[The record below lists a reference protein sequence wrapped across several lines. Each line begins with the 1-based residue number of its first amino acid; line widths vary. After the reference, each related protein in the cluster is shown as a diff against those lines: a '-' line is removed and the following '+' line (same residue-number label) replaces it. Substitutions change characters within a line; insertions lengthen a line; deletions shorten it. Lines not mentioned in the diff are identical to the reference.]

1 MARNGADFTLTFRRL
16 ATRPS
21 ALMVMRLVRSL
32 FTDPSAFD
40 DWAIRWRRRL
50 ADDGEATGEQRAAAM
65 RAVNPAFIPRNHLV
79 EEALSAAVNNGDLT
93 AFDTL
98 LTVLSRPYEDQQSI
112 DFTQN
117 RRDPSKS
124 SAKHFVAL
132 DQPRRRAFAA
142 PCSLSTGQKCR
153 VMGAWCKQF
162 IEETSVRK
170 QHAAAPVGS
179 GCPRCLFD
187 LQAARFDQ
195 GCLVRV
201 SALSMKL
208 PHSSGVITKASTP
221 QHPQAGPAVLLLVA
235 LCASR
240 S

>member
-1 MARNGADFTLTFRRL
+1 MAPAAGRGRRGA
-16 ATRPS
+16 
-21 ALMVMRLVRSL
+21 
-32 FTDPSAFD
+32 
-40 DWAIRWRRRL
+40 
-50 ADDGEATGEQRAAAM
+50 GEQRAADACGQP
-65 RAVNPAFIPRNHLV
+65 RIHPAQPSRRGS
-79 EEALSAAVNNGDLT
+79 ALSGREQWRFRALRESADGALQALRRSTGPSTLRRPAATRSSRSPNILRHLT
-93 AFDTL
+93 SRGGA
-98 LTVLSRPYEDQQSI
+98 LS
-112 DFTQN
+112 
-117 RRDPSKS
+117 
-124 SAKHFVAL
+124 
-132 DQPRRRAFAA
+132 PRRARSRA
-142 PCSLSTGQKCR
+142 CQKCR